1 VTETLIRSDAP
12 GDAELISAVRG
23 GDLSAYGELFERH
36 AEAAR
41 RLARQLVSH
50 GDVDDLVSDA
60 FAKVLTVLQRG
71 GGPDLAFRAYLLTAV
86 RRLHVD
92 KIRSTKRLTTT
103 DDMEKFDPGV
113 PFRDTAVEGFEN
125 AAAAKA
131 FSSLPERWQLV
142 LWHLEVEGQKPADI
156 APLLGMS
163 PNSVSALAYR
173 AREGLR
179 QAFLTMHAQ
188 DADEDICRWTH
199 EHLGGYVRNGL
210 SKRDAGKVE
219 AHLDE
224 CVKCMGVYLELT
236 EVNSNLAAIL
246 APLLLGSVGASYLT
260 ATTAVASK
268 GLILLALDRAKD
280 VIASNVPATV
290 AGSAAAVATVAG
302 GAFLAFNDPGTDVIS
317 GNPPGVVA
325 TSQSSS
331 PTSSPST
338 SPSTKPSSTP
348 TPTVTRSALP
358 SPTHSSS
365 SSPSASPTTT
375 SSSPSSSPTSTP
387 PSSTPPTTEPTSPTS
402 TPPTSP
408 PPTSPPPTSPP
419 PTSPPPTT
427 PPPPPPLDLLVAP
440 HPSRA
445 GNTISF
451 APAIS
456 GIQAGRT
463 ATLHIF
469 FSNNLF
475 APNAGLLLDPPA
487 GCKVDASSSL
497 QIAFVCNLTSSSKV
511 GAFEV
516 TWAMDND
523 KGTVTFFVDPGT
535 TVDSNQKNN
544 TVAVDLGNV

>member
-1 VTETLIRSDAP
+1 LIYLFVEGVVTDTLIRSDAP

-36 AEAAR
+36 ADSAR

-60 FAKVLTVLQRG
+60 FAKVLGVLQRG

-92 KIRSTKRLTTT
+92 KIRANKRLTTT

-246 APLLLGSVGASYLT
+246 APLLLGSAGASYLA

-268 GLILLALDRAKD
+268 GLILLALDRVKD
-280 VIASNVPATV
+280 VIGSNVPATV

-302 GAFLAFNDPGTDVIS
+302 GAFLAFNDPGNDVVS
-317 GNPPGVVA
+317 GTPPPVVA
-325 TSQSSS
+325 TSQSSTPS
-331 PTSSPST
+331 NSPST
-338 SPSTKPSSTP
+338 SPSPKPPTTP

-358 SPTHSSS
+358 SPT
-365 SSPSASPTTT
+365 SSPSASPSESPTSTTT
-375 SSSPSSSPTSTP
+375 SSSPSSSPTSSP
-387 PSSTPPTTEPTSPTS
+387 PSSTPTTSPPS
-402 TPPTSP
+402 TSP
-408 PPTSPPPTSPP
+408 PPTSPPPT
-419 PTSPPPTT
+419 TPPPTT

-440 HPSRA
+440 HPTRA
-445 GNTISF
+445 GNTITF
-451 APAIS
+451 RPDIS

-463 ATLHIF
+463 ATLRIW
-469 FSNNLF
+469 FSDNLF
-475 APNAGLLLDPPA
+475 VPNAGLLLDPPA
-487 GCKVDASSSL
+487 GCKVDASSSF
-497 QIAFVCNLTSSSKV
+497 QIAFVCALTPSTKV
-511 GAFEV
+511 GAFEA